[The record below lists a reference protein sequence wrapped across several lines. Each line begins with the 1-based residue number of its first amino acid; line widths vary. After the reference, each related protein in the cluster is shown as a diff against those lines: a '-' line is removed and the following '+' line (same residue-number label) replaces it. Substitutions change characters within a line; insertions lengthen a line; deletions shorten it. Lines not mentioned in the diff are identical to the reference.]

1 MHESLSYAQGERGI
15 LAIRTVFRLDAAPVF
30 YLQITGYFDKL
41 HADPEMRLL
50 A

>member
-1 MHESLSYAQGERGI
+1 MHETLSYAQGERGI

-41 HADPEMRLL
+41 HPEPKVNRK